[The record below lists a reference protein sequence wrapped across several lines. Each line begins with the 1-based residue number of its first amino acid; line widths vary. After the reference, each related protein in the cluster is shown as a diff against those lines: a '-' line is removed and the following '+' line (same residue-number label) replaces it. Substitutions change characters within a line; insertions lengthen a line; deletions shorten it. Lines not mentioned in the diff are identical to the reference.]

1 MRYKIEHDGETVVIT
16 NNLRYGLQKLFD
28 DTDVLFD
35 IEDKYKKAV
44 ILRAGETFLLA
55 SHTYITA
62 YEVDMMGGILDVK

>member
-44 ILRAGETFLLA
+44 ILIAGEIFLLA
-55 SHTYITA
+55 AHTYITA